1 MTDARHSTP
10 REQAMGSD
18 IPAPAPAPA
27 ANPAPPAPGS
37 AAPGSP
43 AAGSPAAGT
52 PGTGAPGTGT
62 HAPGTHTPGT
72 HAPGSHDLGSHTTG
86 SHTTAGDVGSALLP
100 QDEHDKL
107 GLRLQ
112 QALSTFVES
121 PRQAVEEADSLFD
134 DAVRHLTE
142 TLTERRR
149 VLRASWQNHDTEAH
163 TEELRL
169 ALRQYREAT
178 ERLLRI

>member
-1 MTDARHSTP
+1 MTDARHTTP
-10 REQAMGSD
+10 REQATGSG
-18 IPAPAPAPA
+18 IPAPATAPA
-27 ANPAPPAPGS
+27 APPAPPAPG
-37 AAPGSP
+37 AP
-43 AAGSPAAGT
+43 AAGSPA
-52 PGTGAPGTGT
+52 TGT
-62 HAPGTHTPGT
+62 HAPGTHD
-72 HAPGSHDLGSHTTG
+72 PGSHDLGSHTPG
-86 SHTTAGDVGSALLP
+86 AHTPGAHTPGADVGSALLP
-100 QDEHDKL
+100 QADHDKL

-142 TLTERRR
+142 TLTEHRR

>member
-1 MTDARHSTP
+1 MTDARHLTP
-10 REQAMGSD
+10 HETPHEKPHERTTA
-18 IPAPAPAPA
+18 PHAPATGVGARSGAPT
-27 ANPAPPAPGS
+27 
-37 AAPGSP
+37 AAPGIPDS
-43 AAGSPAAGT
+43 
-52 PGTGAPGTGT
+52 
-62 HAPGTHTPGT
+62 
-72 HAPGSHDLGSHTTG
+72 
-86 SHTTAGDVGSALLP
+86 VLLP
-100 QDEHDKL
+100 QDERDKL

-149 VLRASWQNHDTEAH
+149 TLRASWQGQETEAQ

-169 ALRQYREAT
+169 ALRQYRESL
-178 ERLLRI
+178 ERLLRV

>member
-1 MTDARHSTP
+1 MTDARHTTP

-27 ANPAPPAPGS
+27 APTAPP
-37 AAPGSP
+37 APGSP
-43 AAGSPAAGT
+43 AAGSPA
-52 PGTGAPGTGT
+52 TGT
-62 HAPGTHTPGT
+62 HAPGIHEPGSHTPGS
-72 HAPGSHDLGSHTTG
+72 HAPGTHGS
-86 SHTTAGDVGSALLP
+86 AADVGSALLP
-100 QDEHDKL
+100 QAEHDKL

-149 VLRASWQNHDTEAH
+149 VLRTSWQDYDTEAH

>member
-1 MTDARHSTP
+1 MTDARHTNP
-10 REQAMGSD
+10 REQAFGSGV
-18 IPAPAPAPA
+18 PAAAPAPEAT
-27 ANPAPPAPGS
+27 PAPS
-37 AAPGSP
+37 
-43 AAGSPAAGT
+43 AAGSPAAGSHAR
-52 PGTGAPGTGT
+52 GS
-62 HAPGTHTPGT
+62 HAPE
-72 HAPGSHDLGSHTTG
+72 A
-86 SHTTAGDVGSALLP
+86 DVGSALLP
-100 QDEHDKL
+100 QNEHDKF

-121 PRQAVEEADSLFD
+121 PRQAVEEADALYD

-149 VLRASWQNHDTEAH
+149 VLRASWQGHDTEAH

-169 ALRQYREAT
+169 ALQQYREAT

>member
-1 MTDARHSTP
+1 MTDARHTTP
-10 REQAMGSD
+10 RERALGSD
-18 IPAPAPAPA
+18 VPAPATAPA
-27 ANPAPPAPGS
+27 APPAPPAPG
-37 AAPGSP
+37 AP
-43 AAGSPAAGT
+43 AAGSPA
-52 PGTGAPGTGT
+52 TGT
-62 HAPGTHTPGT
+62 HAPGAHDPGSHDLGSPASGTHTPGT
-72 HAPGSHDLGSHTTG
+72 HTPS
-86 SHTTAGDVGSALLP
+86 GDVGSALLP
-100 QDEHDKL
+100 QEEHDKL

-112 QALSTFVES
+112 QALSTFVDS

>member
-1 MTDARHSTP
+1 MTDARHTTP
-10 REQAMGSD
+10 REQAMGSG

-27 ANPAPPAPGS
+27 APPAPPAPGS
-37 AAPGSP
+37 PD
-43 AAGSPAAGT
+43 AGSPT
-52 PGTGAPGTGT
+52 TGT
-62 HAPGTHTPGT
+62 HAPGAQAPGTHDPNSHDFGTHTPG
-72 HAPGSHDLGSHTTG
+72 AHTPA
-86 SHTTAGDVGSALLP
+86 SDVGSALLP
-100 QDEHDKL
+100 QHEHDKL

-112 QALSTFVES
+112 QALNTFVES

-134 DAVRHLTE
+134 EAVRHLTE

-149 VLRASWQNHDTEAH
+149 VLRASWQGHDTEAH